1 MIHWGAAGRVRE
13 RGRRKSLELCDLGKQ
28 EASSQEMTWSPTGVS
43 PREVS
48 GGAGILGLG
57 FGLET

>member
-1 MIHWGAAGRVRE
+1 MRE